1 MFGLKNIVAKQYN
14 SKNIGL
20 GIIFFLLPLLITLAL
35 KLFLSSFNPLDFVIT
50 AVKEGLFWIIS
61 SLLLFVLFFAFKGKD
76 VSGKFMNIFSAF
88 SVTFLV
94 QFIFSILAGILML
107 ILLPGFVSVALNKNV
122 PVDTDSVSSALA
134 SSGVPTGIG
143 LTITLLVFVFIFLAA
158 VVAMLYIILQISQS
172 VRKTTMFSNLVLL
185 VVFIALSIFLRAI
198 LDFVFVLFAA

>member
-198 LDFVFVLFAA
+198 LDFGFTLFA